1 MILKKTKLQ
10 RINYLELDLIV
21 LSTSYSRYNYSLV
34 SDDEYD
40 KRSFELARL
49 IKDNPSEFKKSKGYK
64 IYKEFNPS
72 TSLGL
77 DSSDPKICN
86 IVEHLIKGDK
96 DG

>member
-1 MILKKTKLQ
+1 MIILTKSLQ

-21 LSTSYSRYNYSLV
+21 LSTSYTRYNYSLV

-49 IKDNPSEFKKSKGYK
+49 IKDNPSEFKKSKGYE
-64 IYKEFNPS
+64 IFKEFDPS

-77 DSSDPKICN
+77 DSSDSKICN
-86 IVEHLIKGDK
+86 IVEHLIRGDNSE
-96 DG
+96 